1 VKLDDVAQELYGL
14 PPERFTE
21 MRNTRAKE
29 IAAAGDREL
38 AGEVRRL
45 PKPTVAA
52 WLANMLVRTH
62 AATVEQLVALGPEH
76 RDAQGRGERE
86 DMRRVA
92 ERRRELTR
100 QLVSSASRSAV
111 DAGHSMG
118 SHVQRQLEETLEAAV
133 ADDESAVMLRTGRL
147 SSPMVFIGFGATN
160 TTGRLSVQSPKPK
173 KVSSRHDATDEER
186 QAATKALDA
195 AARSLSDAKE
205 ALESATV
212 AVEEARRRH
221 GEASTRHSAAAKEL
235 RDTDRLRARAGHE
248 LEAALRTRADAE
260 QRLKEAAIE
269 HKNRQAD
276 LGSGPMPGPIRR
288 R

>member
-1 VKLDDVAQELYGL
+1 MKLDDVAQELYAL

-62 AATVEQLVALGPEH
+62 AATVEQLVALGSEH
-76 RDAQGRGERE
+76 RDAQGRGRAE

-92 ERRRELTR
+92 ERRRELIR
-100 QLVSSASRSAV
+100 QLVGSASRSAV

-133 ADDESAVMLRTGRL
+133 ADDESAAMLRTGRL
-147 SSPMVFIGFGATN
+147 SSPMVFIGFGRDEHDGEGFCAVTEAQESVVP
-160 TTGRLSVQSPKPK
+160 TRCHRRGAPGCDQGARCGGSIPVGREGSIGVGHRGGGGS
-173 KVSSRHDATDEER
+173 
-186 QAATKALDA
+186 
-195 AARSLSDAKE
+195 
-205 ALESATV
+205 SATP
-212 AVEEARRRH
+212 R
-221 GEASTRHSAAAKEL
+221 
-235 RDTDRLRARAGHE
+235 
-248 LEAALRTRADAE
+248 
-260 QRLKEAAIE
+260 
-269 HKNRQAD
+269 
-276 LGSGPMPGPIRR
+276 
-288 R
+288 

>member
-1 VKLDDVAQELYGL
+1 MKLDDVAQELYAL

-62 AATVEQLVALGPEH
+62 AATVEQLVALGSEH
-76 RDAQGRGERE
+76 RDAQGRGGRE

-92 ERRRELTR
+92 ERRRELIR
-100 QLVSSASRSAV
+100 QLVGSASRSAV

-133 ADDESAVMLRTGRL
+133 ADDESAAMLRTGRL

-160 TTGRLSVQSPKPK
+160 TTGRVSVQSPKPK
-173 KVSSRHDATDEER
+173 RASSRHDATDEER

-195 AARSLSDAKE
+195 AARSLSDAKG

-221 GEASTRHSAAAKEL
+221 GEASTRHRAAAQEL
-235 RDTDRLRARAGHE
+235 RDTDRLRARAGQE

-276 LGSGPMPGPIRR
+276 LGSGSTPGPIRR